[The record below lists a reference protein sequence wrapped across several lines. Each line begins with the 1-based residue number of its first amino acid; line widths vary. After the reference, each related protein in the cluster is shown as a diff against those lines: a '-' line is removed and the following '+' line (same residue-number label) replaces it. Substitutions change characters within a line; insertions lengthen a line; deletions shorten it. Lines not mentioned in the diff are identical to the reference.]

1 MLQCVKNAVAHAG
14 ISLEESLR
22 MAAAYPAQLVTGKKL
37 GKIEKGYQ
45 ADFVVFDEL
54 LELQRVY
61 C

>member
-1 MLQCVKNAVAHAG
+1 MCL
-14 ISLEESLR
+14 
-22 MAAAYPAQLVTGKKL
+22 AAAYPAQLVTGKKL

-45 ADFVVFDEL
+45 ADFVVFDEM